1 MYKDIYYVIGNP
13 LESDEYF
20 MDSTDESFDTIND
33 AKEEIEER
41 IKFCGTRYK
50 DYEIAK
56 VTMIIERGIK

>member
-1 MYKDIYYVIGNP
+1 MYKDVYYVIGNP

-20 MDSTDESFDTIND
+20 MDSTDESFDTIKD
-33 AKEEIEER
+33 AKEEIEAR
-41 IKFCGTRYK
+41 IKFCGSRYK